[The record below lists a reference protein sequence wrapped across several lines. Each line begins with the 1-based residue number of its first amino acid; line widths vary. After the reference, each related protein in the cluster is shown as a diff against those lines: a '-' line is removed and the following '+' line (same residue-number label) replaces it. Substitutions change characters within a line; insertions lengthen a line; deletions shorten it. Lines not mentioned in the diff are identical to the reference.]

1 MKEYEK
7 KILLTSQEYEEMVM
21 PLCGR
26 LRPVVHTNYYFDTD
40 DFSMNNK
47 GLTFRIRG
55 KNGRFKATIK
65 NHNTRAD
72 DCSIEED
79 LVEKTTFDPDIFNV
93 LGLRYQGQLITER
106 IVIHK
111 DVFCKA
117 VLDRNTY
124 LGHTDFELEVEYA
137 KGRENIALGLIENIA
152 EDLLSSYTIADK
164 KEFLDR
170 AKHSKSK
177 SQRFF
182 ERKLQGGEDLCSQF

>member
-7 KILLTSQEYEEMVM
+7 KILLTSQEFEELVM

-26 LRPVVHTNYYFDTD
+26 LRSAVHTNYYFDTD
-40 DFSMNNK
+40 DFSMNSK
-47 GLTFRIRG
+47 GLTFRIRA

-65 NHNTRAD
+65 NRNTHTD

-79 LVEKTTFDPDIFNV
+79 LVEKANFDPNIFND
-93 LGLRYQGQLITER
+93 LGLRYQGQMITDR

-111 DVFCKA
+111 DLYCKA
-117 VLDRNTY
+117 VVDRNTY

-137 KGRENIALGLIENIA
+137 KGCENIALGLIQNIA
-152 EDLLSSYTIADK
+152 EDLFSSYTIADK
-164 KEFLDR
+164 NEFLDR
-170 AKHSKSK
+170 AKQSKSK

-182 ERKLQGGEDLCSQF
+182 ERLKTSK